1 MGRTTHGIALKSHA
15 LTPIETLRLQ
25 HKNSLGTRP
34 VSTTRANPP
43 QGGDAKPRDL
53 PQGSAGLPKETTE
66 RKARRS
72 KAEMPWRGGLVVRVL
87 KQGAEHGQAF
97 RFWRTGFHFGRGDH
111 HDLGR
116 HRNC

>member
-15 LTPIETLRLQ
+15 LTPIETMRLQ

-34 VSTTRANPP
+34 VSTTKANPP

-66 RKARRS
+66 RRARRS
-72 KAEMPWRGGLVVRVL
+72 KARLDAVERRACCSGPEARG
-87 KQGAEHGQAF
+87 
-97 RFWRTGFHFGRGDH
+97 RTWESASF
-111 HDLGR
+111 LE
-116 HRNC
+116 

>member
-72 KAEMPWRGGLVVRVL
+72 KAEMPWRGGLVVSGPEPR
-87 KQGAEHGQAF
+87 G
-97 RFWRTGFHFGRGDH
+97 RTWESDSFPGRC
-111 HDLGR
+111 LSR
-116 HRNC
+116 